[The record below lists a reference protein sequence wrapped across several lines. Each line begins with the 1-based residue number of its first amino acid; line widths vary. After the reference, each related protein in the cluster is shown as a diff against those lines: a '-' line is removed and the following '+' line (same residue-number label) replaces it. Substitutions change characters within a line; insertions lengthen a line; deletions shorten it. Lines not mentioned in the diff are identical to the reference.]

1 MLLKEGAFLRYA
13 VALSYLPCLALATSD
28 NGRAYFAALEMNACP
43 ELCQVSG
50 NNPSNWTNYHDMD
63 KLFSCNQEPKLLDFA
78 IRTPLS
84 DPEMPTV
91 IRACTTFRGETVEA
105 EIFEAQYESSIVGT
119 SENLGIETQV
129 DLLMAW
135 SPTSDP
141 VIAPQVSK

>member
-1 MLLKEGAFLRYA
+1 
-13 VALSYLPCLALATSD
+13 
-28 NGRAYFAALEMNACP
+28 
-43 ELCQVSG
+43 
-50 NNPSNWTNYHDMD
+50 
-63 KLFSCNQEPKLLDFA
+63 
-78 IRTPLS
+78 
-84 DPEMPTV
+84 MPTV